1 VRDER
6 AQWKDLLVAANRSA
20 WRATDAA
27 LAAAGG
33 LTEPAAVQAAVRSV
47 PEGGVL
53 AVGNSLPIR
62 ELDAFCRWD
71 LTGCRVWSQRGAN
84 GIDGLVSGAAG
95 VGSTGEAVTLLLG
108 DVSLLHDLGGLAL
121 ARYAGGL
128 TVVVL
133 QNRGGRI
140 FEDLPIAGS
149 PEFEGAA
156 THFTT
161 PHDLEL
167 GSAAALYG
175 LAYRKV
181 EQLTELEYALAPSS
195 PRPLLIEVI
204 LPPRSVLE
212 IQAAVAARLAADFK
226 PELRSSMRIA
236 P

>member
-1 VRDER
+1 MR
-6 AQWKDLLVAANRSA
+6 
-20 WRATDAA
+20 T
-27 LAAAGG
+27 
-33 LTEPAAVQAAVRSV
+33 V
-47 PEGGVL
+47 PDGGVL

-71 LTGCRVWSQRGAN
+71 LSGCRVWSQRGAN

-133 QNRGGRI
+133 QNGGGRI

-156 THFTT
+156 NHFTT
-161 PHDLEL
+161 PHELEL
-167 GSAAALYG
+167 GPAAALYG
-175 LAYRKV
+175 LAYRRV
-181 EQLTELEYALAPSS
+181 ERLGDLEQALAPDS
-195 PRPLLIEVI
+195 PRPLLVEVI
-204 LPPRSVLE
+204 VPPRSVLDM
-212 IQAAVAARLAADFK
+212 QAAVAVRFAADFRGLHSK
-226 PELRSSMRIA
+226 GLQ
-236 P
+236 